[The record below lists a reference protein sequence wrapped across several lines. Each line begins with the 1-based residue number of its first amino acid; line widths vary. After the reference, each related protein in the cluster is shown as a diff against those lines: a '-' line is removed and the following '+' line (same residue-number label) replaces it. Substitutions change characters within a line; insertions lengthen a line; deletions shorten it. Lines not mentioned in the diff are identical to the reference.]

1 MSRTGG
7 GRKRRASGRKQA
19 SKDEAHTEVSPDEAL
34 ALIATAVTKFGRLAQ
49 HHGFD
54 VLDHLMA
61 MARLEADELMRL
73 RSRRKLS

>member
-7 GRKRRASGRKQA
+7 GRKRRGSGRKQA
-19 SKDEAHTEVSPDEAL
+19 SKDEPHAEVIPDEAL
-34 ALIATAVTKFGRLAQ
+34 ALIAAAVSKFGRLAQ